1 MQVAG
6 SGGVG
11 GVSPSRV
18 VERSASGLRIVR
30 SLPDGTALLH
40 SASQSAPGLP
50 KPRPIE
56 LSCKS
61 ISLSC
66 AIALGLEFSCAVPNM
81 CSMPI
86 GWARRDAH
94 CPHTLEPGPRPDAQ
108 GHHPQLPHHLF
119 RTLGFSA
126 EQTYLL
132 SSPHIWTYPP
142 FLVPEPSLPSPRFF
156 DHADTREKM
165 GLGGYLYRQVFCRL
179 SSHLLAHRPML

>member
-108 GHHPQLPHHLF
+108 GHHPQLHD
-119 RTLGFSA
+119 
-126 EQTYLL
+126 
-132 SSPHIWTYPP
+132 SPT
-142 FLVPEPSLPSPRFF
+142 SGR
-156 DHADTREKM
+156 
-165 GLGGYLYRQVFCRL
+165 RL
-179 SSHLLAHRPML
+179 STEQACPFCFPTERAERSQSPNSNVQSRT